1 MIKRSLR
8 LFLIYILTLSLTYA
22 PILRADQL
30 SLPSTDLIA
39 PQVIHDPIKEAMA
52 AGKDKKF
59 SAIVTDNVGVQSVTL
74 FYRTVGAKDYK
85 RKPMIGQGSDTYS
98 ATVDASEMQEPGVEY
113 YIQATDQAGNNLL
126 HGYSF
131 SPLIVNV
138 SATAAP
144 KTAKTVA
151 AKEEPKD
158 IAYTPKEESS
168 NKWLWIGLGVLAVA
182 AAAGGGGGGGGT
194 SGATLTINTT
204 EPTP

>member
-1 MIKRSLR
+1 MIIRVLR
-8 LFLIYILTLSLTYA
+8 LFLIYILSLSLIYA
-22 PILRADQL
+22 PLLRADQL

-52 AGKDKKF
+52 AGKSQKF
-59 SAIVTDNVGVQSVTL
+59 SAIVTDNIGVQSVTL
-74 FYRTVGAKDYK
+74 FYRTVGSKEYK

-98 ATVDASEMQEPGVEY
+98 AIVDSAEMQEPGVEY

-131 SPLIVNV
+131 SPLTV
-138 SATAAP
+138 SVSTAAIA
-144 KTAKTVA
+144 KTATTTTQETP
-151 AKEEPKD
+151 KE
-158 IAYTPKEESS
+158 ISYTPKEESS
-168 NKWLWIGLGVLAVA
+168 NKWLWIGLGVLVVA

-194 SGATLTINTT
+194 STATLTINTT